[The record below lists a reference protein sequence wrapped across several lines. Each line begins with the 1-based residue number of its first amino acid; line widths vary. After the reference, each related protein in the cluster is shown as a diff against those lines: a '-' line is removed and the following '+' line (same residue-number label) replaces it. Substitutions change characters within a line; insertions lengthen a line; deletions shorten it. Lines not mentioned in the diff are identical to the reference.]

1 MLNKSSAAYYLH
13 FSYVITRLLP
23 YTPYEFI
30 VVPFRRG
37 LSGEPSALFEAWT
50 LEARPS
56 QAPTDL
62 KWYQV
67 NSSSIN
73 VNWKPI
79 STSQFRGRPLG
90 YQVSLTITFSIYIYI
105 YIFLVN

>member
-1 MLNKSSAAYYLH
+1 MGTIYDNNNGHWASHIFFIL
-13 FSYVITRLLP
+13 SYVITRLQP

-50 LEARPS
+50 LEARPA
-56 QAPTDL
+56 QAPSDL

-67 NSSSIN
+67 NSSSID
-73 VNWKPI
+73 VTWKPI
-79 STSQFRGRPLG
+79 LKSQFRGRPLG
-90 YQVSLTITFSIYIYI
+90 YQVS
-105 YIFLVN
+105 

>member
-1 MLNKSSAAYYLH
+1 MY
-13 FSYVITRLLP
+13 P

-56 QAPTDL
+56 QAPSDL

-73 VNWKPI
+73 VNWNPI
-79 STSQFRGRPLG
+79 SASQFRGRPLG
-90 YQVSLTITFSIYIYI
+90 YQVNVIFCAYDVQ
-105 YIFLVN
+105 IFLSYYEICN

>member
-1 MLNKSSAAYYLH
+1 M
-13 FSYVITRLLP
+13 ITRLQP

-56 QAPTDL
+56 QAPSDL
-62 KWYQV
+62 NWYQV
-67 NSSSIN
+67 NSSSID
-73 VNWKPI
+73 VTWRPI
-79 STSQFRGRPLG
+79 LKSQFRGRPLG
-90 YQVSLTITFSIYIYI
+90 YQVSLKKLQIIHVGSIELNLIVALKLLQI
-105 YIFLVN
+105 V